1 MDRIPLRMTNRKNQS
16 PITIR
21 HKKSCAEGAGG
32 KDKLHDQPNQSQNI
46 EAASKVNQTRHNHRQ
61 AGQFLML
68 LFSIVLF
75 INILLIGEKVLKNTP
90 GWKTIGLAVI
100 LGWLSSMSVNL
111 EENSAKQAVTTTL
124 TMSLIALLIGTAI
137 MLREA
142 KKIEEPLLLVLVVAT
157 GTTAT
162 VVKNYLDVASVTRK
176 E

>member
-1 MDRIPLRMTNRKNQS
+1 
-16 PITIR
+16 
-21 HKKSCAEGAGG
+21 
-32 KDKLHDQPNQSQNI
+32 
-46 EAASKVNQTRHNHRQ
+46 
-61 AGQFLML
+61 ML